1 MEITTSTVQAR
12 VPVTVLQAKGDLD
25 ASTIGAFTA
34 VANQVVEGGARD
46 ILVDMAGTPFMSSA
60 GIRAL
65 HNLYTR
71 LHPSG
76 TQAEQDAIYQ
86 AINAGTYSAPHLKL
100 LKPTRKVEEVIRLAG
115 LDMYLTIFPSLE
127 EAVAAF

>member
-1 MEITTSTVQAR
+1 MEITTSTVQGRA
-12 VPVTVLQAKGDLD
+12 PVTVLHLKGDLD
-25 ASTIGAFTA
+25 ASTIDVFTA
-34 VANQVVEGGARD
+34 VANQAVEGGAHD

-65 HNLYTR
+65 HNLYTL

-76 TQAEQDAIYQ
+76 TQADQDAIYQ

-100 LKPTRKVEEVIRLAG
+100 LKPTKKVEDVIRLAG
-115 LDMYLTIFPSLE
+115 LDMYLTIYTSPE
-127 EAVAAF
+127 EAVASF

>member
-1 MEITTSTVQAR
+1 MEITTSTVQGR
-12 VPVTVLQAKGDLD
+12 TPVTVLHLKGDLD
-25 ASTIGAFTA
+25 ASTIDTFTA
-34 VANQVVEGGARD
+34 AANQAVEGGAHD

-65 HNLYTR
+65 HNLYTL
-71 LHPSG
+71 LHPSE

-100 LKPTRKVEEVIRLAG
+100 LNPTKKVEEVIRLAG
-115 LDMYLTIFPSLE
+115 LDMYLTIYTSLD
-127 EAVAAF
+127 EAAAAF